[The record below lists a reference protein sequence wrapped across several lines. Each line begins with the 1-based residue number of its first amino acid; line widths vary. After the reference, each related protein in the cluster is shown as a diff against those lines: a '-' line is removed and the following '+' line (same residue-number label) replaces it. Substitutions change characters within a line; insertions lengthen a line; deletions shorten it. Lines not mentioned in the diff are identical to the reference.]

1 MAGRIAGHI
10 RRPFG
15 RRSGANSRQSI
26 QIEKGKY
33 FALIFS

>member
-1 MAGRIAGHI
+1 MVSDGGRAAGH
-10 RRPFG
+10 RRKD
-15 RRSGANSRQSI
+15 QSI